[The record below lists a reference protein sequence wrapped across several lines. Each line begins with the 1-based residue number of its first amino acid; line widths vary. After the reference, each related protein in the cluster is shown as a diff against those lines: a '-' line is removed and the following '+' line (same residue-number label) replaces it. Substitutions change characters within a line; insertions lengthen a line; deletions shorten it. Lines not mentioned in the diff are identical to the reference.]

1 MVRMGYMLEHYIQPN
16 NPSSL
21 YTIMVNMPVN
31 AKKERDGTHRLFLFQ
46 YISG

>member
-1 MVRMGYMLEHYIQPN
+1 MLVHDIQPN
-16 NPSSL
+16 NPWSL

-31 AKKERDGTHRLFLFQ
+31 AKKKERDGEYRLFLFQ